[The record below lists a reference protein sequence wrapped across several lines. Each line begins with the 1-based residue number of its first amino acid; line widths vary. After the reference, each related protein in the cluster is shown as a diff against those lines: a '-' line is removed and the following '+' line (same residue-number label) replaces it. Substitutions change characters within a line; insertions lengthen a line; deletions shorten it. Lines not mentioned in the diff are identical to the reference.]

1 VRLRLYVQ
9 ALTAA
14 DPRQVRAR
22 LARPLARRR
31 FPTGLPPRAVAPVP
45 AGEAL
50 WRSRAFAPSGEPE
63 PGTRLAAF
71 HRHYGEDVLAA
82 ACAADPRRAV
92 ELVDGWIAAN
102 PTRNDDAWHPY
113 TVATRIA
120 NWTAAL
126 TLAPELA
133 TSRVGASLWRQ
144 LLRLEANI
152 EDDVLGNHLIRD
164 ARGLVAGGAAFAEP
178 TLQERGLDLLRR
190 ELPDQVLPDGG
201 HYERSPVYH
210 FVVLRDLLEVQA
222 LTGAAWLAEPIER
235 MRRFAAGVQR
245 PDGAPP
251 LFNDGGVDLAP
262 RLELGEPPPGVSVFR
277 ETGYVVVR
285 SERLWLAVDC
295 GAPGP
300 AFLPAHAHADALSVQ
315 LWWDGRPAIVDT
327 GTSTYEPGPER
338 DRIRSTGAHSTVTL
352 DGRSQF
358 DVWRS
363 FRAGRL
369 PQVCLD
375 RVGEGGLEARVRWPS
390 GETHVRRVEWSAAEV
405 VISDRLEGRGHHA
418 IASRLVLAP
427 GDRAAVIEPVGGTA
441 RVERGVV
448 GERFGERR
456 ETEVLAISCQAELPF
471 ELGWRIR
478 PLQWRP

>member
-1 VRLRLYVQ
+1 M
-9 ALTAA
+9 
-14 DPRQVRAR
+14 
-22 LARPLARRR
+22 
-31 FPTGLPPRAVAPVP
+31 PPRAVAPVP
-45 AGEAL
+45 AAERL
-50 WRSRAFAPSGEPE
+50 WRSPAFAPSGEPE

-82 ACAADPRRAV
+82 ARAGDPRRAA

-102 PTRNDDAWHPY
+102 PPRNDHAWHPY
-113 TVATRIA
+113 PVATRIA

-133 TSRVGASLWRQ
+133 SPRVGASLWRQ
-144 LLRLEANI
+144 LLRLEANV

-164 ARGLVAGGAAFAEP
+164 ARALVAGGAAFADQRM
-178 TLQERGLDLLRR
+178 QERGLDLLRR
-190 ELPDQVLPDGG
+190 ELTEQVLPDGG

-210 FVVLRDLLEVQA
+210 LVVLRDLLEAEA
-222 LTGAAWLAEPIER
+222 LSGAAWLAEPIER
-235 MRRFAAGVQR
+235 MRRFAVGMQR
-245 PDGAPP
+245 PDGSPP
-251 LFNDGGVDLAP
+251 LFNDGGLDLAP
-262 RLELGEPPPGVSVFR
+262 RLALDESPRGVSVFPD
-277 ETGYVVVR
+277 TGYVVVR

-300 AFLPAHAHADALSVQ
+300 DFLPAHAHADALSVQ
-315 LWWDGRPAIVDT
+315 LWWDGVPAVVDS

-338 DRIRSTGAHSTVTL
+338 DRLRSTGAHSTVAL

-358 DVWRS
+358 EPWGA

-369 PQVCLD
+369 PEVRLD
-375 RVGEGGLEARVRWPS
+375 RADAGGLEARVRWS
-390 GETHVRRVEWSAAEV
+390 GGETHVRRVDWSAAEV
-405 VISDRLEGRGHHA
+405 VISDRLEGHGRHA

-427 GDRAAVIEPVGGTA
+427 GERAAAVEAVGGTA
-441 RVERGVV
+441 QVERGEV

-456 ETEVLAISCQAELPF
+456 ETEVLAITCQAELPF
-471 ELGWRIR
+471 ELGWRVR